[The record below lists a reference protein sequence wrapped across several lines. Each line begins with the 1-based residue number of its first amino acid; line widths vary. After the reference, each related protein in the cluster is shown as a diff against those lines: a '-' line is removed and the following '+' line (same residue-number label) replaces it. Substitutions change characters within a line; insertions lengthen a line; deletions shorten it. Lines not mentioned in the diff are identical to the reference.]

1 MILPLL
7 IAAVLFV
14 TIPGQAAAQASATPD
29 PRDAQPERPT
39 VATHAFTVSRGYFE
53 LETGFQRQSVGAFS
67 NYLAM
72 PLLLKVGLCS
82 RVQLDIAPGWRR
94 NADNGKA
101 MSGLTD
107 MVVGVKW
114 RVADEMPLLGTFAIQ
129 TTAALPT
136 GSTEAGTGA
145 GVAALNLL
153 AISSHTIGPVALDI
167 NLGYT
172 RRGGD
177 GSVAPKSEALWTVS
191 AGFPVYGKLG
201 MAAEIFGLPGTGGPA
216 GSPPVVAFLTGPTY
230 ILTRSLV
237 IDAGAIVN
245 IAGFGNTAVYG
256 GLTWNFGTPFLRK

>member
-1 MILPLL
+1 MILPLW

-72 PLLLKVGLCS
+72 PLLLKVGLGS

-107 MVVGVKW
+107 ARPLTIAETCL
-114 RVADEMPLLGTFAIQ
+114 RVTPSAC
-129 TTAALPT
+129 AACVMLTPS
-136 GSTEAGTGA
+136 GS
-145 GVAALNLL
+145 
-153 AISSHTIGPVALDI
+153 
-167 NLGYT
+167 
-172 RRGGD
+172 R
-177 GSVAPKSEALWTVS
+177 
-191 AGFPVYGKLG
+191 
-201 MAAEIFGLPGTGGPA
+201 
-216 GSPPVVAFLTGPTY
+216 
-230 ILTRSLV
+230 
-237 IDAGAIVN
+237 
-245 IAGFGNTAVYG
+245 
-256 GLTWNFGTPFLRK
+256 